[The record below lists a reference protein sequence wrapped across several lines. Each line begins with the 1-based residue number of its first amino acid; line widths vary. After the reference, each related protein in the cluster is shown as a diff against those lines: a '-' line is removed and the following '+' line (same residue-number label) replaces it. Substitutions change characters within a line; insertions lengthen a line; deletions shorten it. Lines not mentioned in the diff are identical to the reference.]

1 MSYFPLCIPSSSVR
15 NDLVIWSFGYL
26 NGPGDGDGDGDGD
39 GNNKP
44 PEGGLI
50 VYLL

>member
-1 MSYFPLCIPSSSVR
+1 
-15 NDLVIWSFGYL
+15 L